1 MLGRRDLLMAGLGGG
16 VALAG
21 LTGPLGLSAAFAD
34 VPGDKRFVFIV
45 LRGAMDGLNVVVPY
59 GDAAYRNLRRE
70 LAMAAP
76 GETGGVSNLDGFFG
90 LHPKLTQLGAW
101 YQEKALLPIQAVA
114 TAYRDRSHFD
124 GQDLLE
130 TGGTTPHAID
140 SGWLNRSLAAL
151 GGQPRLGLA
160 VSDQVPLV
168 IRGKVEVASWA
179 PSNVPEAD
187 SSFIGL
193 VQAMYRQQPQFET
206 TLTAAISATQ
216 MADQA
221 TAMNDDGSDMAG
233 VKSDNTGN
241 MVDRKARLSQAKP
254 GQAKPGGAQLQMFT
268 AAGKMLADPAGPR
281 IAVLE
286 VGGWDTHTGQ
296 GTIEGRLGH
305 NLELF
310 DAALSGLRQGL
321 GEAWSKTVI
330 LAATEFGRTAAP
342 NGTGG
347 TDHGTASAAFMMGG
361 AVSGGRVLAD
371 WPGLAAG
378 KLYQDRDL
386 APTLDLRA
394 VTKGVLRDHLGI
406 AEAQL
411 DEQVF
416 PASRQAKP
424 VTGLLRA

>member
-1 MLGRRDLLMAGLGGG
+1 MLGRRDLLMAGLGG

-21 LTGPLGLSAAFAD
+21 FTSPLGLSAAFAD
-34 VPGDKRFVFIV
+34 VPGDRRFVFIV

-76 GETGGVSNLDGFFG
+76 GESGGVSNLDGFFG
-90 LHPKLTQLGAW
+90 LHPKLTQLSAW

-114 TAYRDRSHFD
+114 TAYRERSHFD

-130 TGGTTPHAID
+130 TGGTTPHTID
-140 SGWLNRSLAAL
+140 NGWLNRSLAAL

-168 IRGKVEVASWA
+168 IRGKVEIASWA
-179 PSNVPEAD
+179 PSNIPEAD
-187 SSFIGL
+187 ASFIGL
-193 VQAMYRQQPQFET
+193 VQAMYQRQPQFEN
-206 TLTAAISATQ
+206 TLAAALSATQ
-216 MADQA
+216 MADEA
-221 TAMNDDGSDMAG
+221 TAMNDDGSGMTGMNRGGA
-233 VKSDNTGN
+233 DNGTGG
-241 MVDRKARLSQAKP
+241 KAQPGQMKA
-254 GQAKPGGAQLQMFT
+254 GQAKAGSVQLQMFT
-268 AAGKMLADPAGPR
+268 AAGKMLADPKGPR

-296 GTIEGRLGH
+296 GTVEGRLGH

-310 DAALSGLRQGL
+310 DAALAGLRQGL

-342 NGTGG
+342 NGSGG
-347 TDHGTASAAFMMGG
+347 TDHGTASAALMMGG

-394 VTKGVLRDHLGI
+394 VTKGILHDHLGI

-411 DEQVF
+411 DEQIF
-416 PASRQAKP
+416 PGSGQAKP
-424 VTGLLRA
+424 VTGLLRTA

>member
-1 MLGRRDLLMAGLGGG
+1 MLGRRHLLMAGLGSA
-16 VALAG
+16 ALVG
-21 LTGPLGLSAAFAD
+21 LAGPLGLSAAFAD

-59 GDAAYRNLRRE
+59 GDASYRGLRRE
-70 LAMAAP
+70 LALAAP
-76 GETGGVSNLDGFFG
+76 GEADGVIDLDGFFG
-90 LHPKLTQLGAW
+90 LHPKLVQLGAW
-101 YQEKALLPIQAVA
+101 YREKALLPIQAVA

-124 GQDLLE
+124 GQDILE

-140 SGWLNRSLAAL
+140 DGWLNRSLAVL

-179 PSNVPEAD
+179 PSNIPEAD
-187 SSFIGL
+187 SAFIGL
-193 VQAMYRQQPQFET
+193 VQAMYRYQPQFED
-206 TLTAAISATQ
+206 TLAAAVSATQ

-221 TAMNDDGSDMAG
+221 IATNDDGSNMSGMRGAG
-233 VKSDNTGN
+233 ADKDAGG
-241 MVDRKARLSQAKP
+241 KAKP
-254 GQAKPGGAQLQMFT
+254 AQMKPGAAQLQMFS
-268 AAGKMLADPAGPR
+268 AAGKLLADPKGPR

-296 GTIEGRLGH
+296 GTVEGRLGR

-310 DAALSGLRQGL
+310 DAALAGLRQGL
-321 GEAWSKTVI
+321 GDAWGKTVI

-342 NGTGG
+342 NGSGG
-347 TDHGTASAAFMMGG
+347 TDHGTASAALMMGG
-361 AVSGGRVLAD
+361 AVAGGRVLAD
-371 WPGLAAG
+371 WPGLASG

-394 VTKGVLRDHLGI
+394 VAKGVLRDHLGI

-411 DEQVF
+411 DERIF
-416 PASRQAKP
+416 PVSGQAKAVP
-424 VTGLLRA
+424 GLLRA